1 MTLEF
6 LFLRNYIIHHILLN
20 DIFFIDFLSYQSTR
34 IATIHDFFLNEKKR
48 LKDPS
53 IETMLPGDT
62 LFETQTYQSTVNER
76 SAYSLEMY
84 KSLIRNN
91 NNFASL
97 LLKKLPSILK
107 LINRNIR

>member
-1 MTLEF
+1 MVVIVGFGDAYLADE
-6 LFLRNYIIHHILLN
+6 N
-20 DIFFIDFLSYQSTR
+20 
-34 IATIHDFFLNEKKR
+34 R
-48 LKDPS
+48 LK
-53 IETMLPGDT
+53 II
-62 LFETQTYQSTVNER
+62 FETQTYQSTVNER

-84 KSLIRNN
+84 KILIRNN